1 MVNINI
7 SIYVYAT
14 NDQYTIMK
22 MKEVLQK
29 LEISD
34 EYTYTVEPYWKFSDM
49 FEAVVQTQCQLNRDC
64 LQSIADIWIEHP
76 IDILTT
82 DTIDGNA
89 LKIKDIAM
97 ITIYFN

>member
-49 FEAVVQTQCQLNRDC
+49 FEATATSPFRTFDLSNKSLKFFVKPPV
-64 LQSIADIWIEHP
+64 
-76 IDILTT
+76 ILSAIT
-82 DTIDGNA
+82 A
-89 LKIKDIAM
+89 LSP
-97 ITIYFN
+97 TLFNS